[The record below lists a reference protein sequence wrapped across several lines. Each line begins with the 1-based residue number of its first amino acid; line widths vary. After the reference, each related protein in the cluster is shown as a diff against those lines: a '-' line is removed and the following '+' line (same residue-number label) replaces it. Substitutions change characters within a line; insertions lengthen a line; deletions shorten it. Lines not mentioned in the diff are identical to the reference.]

1 MSSRSRIAVRRRR
14 ATSDQVKDQLKSSLA
29 QELATAEIKRLVSDA
44 KVERFQEDGSPAKQG
59 ELDSPPAAKAVSS
72 SAPAKSAQ

>member
-1 MSSRSRIAVRRRR
+1 
-14 ATSDQVKDQLKSSLA
+14 
-29 QELATAEIKRLVSDA
+29 VSDA